1 MVISS
6 HDMVWIVTFHTN
18 TSNKVAVLS
27 IMMRT
32 NHVRNPLIF
41 MTFQKNLNPEKDA
54 PKNFV
59 ASSYKI
65 SLNF

>member
-32 NHVRNPLIF
+32 YHVRNP
-41 MTFQKNLNPEKDA
+41 
-54 PKNFV
+54 
-59 ASSYKI
+59 
-65 SLNF
+65 